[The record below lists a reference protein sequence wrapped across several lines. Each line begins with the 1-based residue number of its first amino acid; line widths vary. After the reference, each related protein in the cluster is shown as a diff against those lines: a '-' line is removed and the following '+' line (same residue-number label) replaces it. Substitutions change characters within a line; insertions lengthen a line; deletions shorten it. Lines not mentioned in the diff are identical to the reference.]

1 VVGQKLNKLF
11 NMAAFNPNGAE
22 APGTPNRDEG
32 YLYWVGWLSHVGNST
47 FANQDAHGGYRN
59 LYLTATC
66 ESALA
71 LLKETPLNPL
81 ITGLGQLF
89 EAAGPFDPAGP
100 AGCGNP

>member
-1 VVGQKLNKLF
+1 
-11 NMAAFNPNGAE
+11 
-22 APGTPNRDEG
+22 
-32 YLYWVGWLSHVGNST
+32 
-47 FANQDAHGGYRN
+47 
-59 LYLTATC
+59 LTATC